1 MGGISFPVPREISEA
16 VLRKGVIEDLAIKI
30 LYLHGE
36 LSIVELG
43 DLACL
48 SAGVMDEVFQFLRK
62 EQLCEV
68 RGMSGGSHRVTATTR
83 GRERASELLSLN
95 QYAGPAPVSLTDY
108 IARVEKQSV
117 AHTMV
122 RPADLDRAFRQLALR
137 PEIIDRLGAAVASG
151 SSIFLHGPTGSG
163 KTNIASCIPSI
174 YNERVWI
181 PYALE
186 GDSQIIALH
195 VRGCHC
201 QT

>member
-1 MGGISFPVPREISEA
+1 MGGITFPVPREISETG
-16 VLRKGVIEDLAIKI
+16 LRKGVIEDLAIKI

-43 DLACL
+43 DLALL
-48 SAGVMDEVFQFLRK
+48 SAGLMDEIFQFLRK

-68 RGMSGGSHRVTATTR
+68 GGMSGGSHRVTVTTR

-108 IARVEKQSV
+108 IARVATQSV

-122 RPADLDRAFRQLALR
+122 RPADLDRAFRQLVLQ

-151 SSIFLHGPTGSG
+151 SSIFLNGPTGTG
-163 KTNIASCIPSI
+163 QTILARCFASI
-174 YNERVWI
+174 YNS
-181 PYALE
+181 L
-186 GDSQIIALH
+186 
-195 VRGCHC
+195 
-201 QT
+201 